1 MIATMKVL
9 LLLEFLIAI
18 TFAGDSSEER
28 VKAEDAQLAKEV
40 NYKKFIGE
48 TNYRLPFKTRIS
60 QPFQEGQTIHAVGQ
74 ISNDPKRVDFN
85 FHEGAQRDADMPL
98 HLSIRFDEGK
108 LVYNTYKEGNWSE
121 NEQRIKN
128 PFKPNEEFDLR
139 VRIING
145 NYQVFANRVE
155 VGSFQQRMPLDG
167 VDHVS
172 ISGDLANLRL
182 FHYGGR
188 VFPNPY
194 AAIAKVVPGKRLDVS
209 ALPTGKRVNVNL
221 YRSNREYAL
230 HVSIRYGEGAVVR
243 NAMTN
248 NVWGT
253 EEREG
258 GLPINKGEIFDL
270 TIINEEFSFQIFMNG
285 KRFAAF
291 SHRGSPNDIETV
303 EIDGTVEVL
312 TVTVNDAVGV

>member
-1 MIATMKVL
+1 ML
-9 LLLEFLIAI
+9 YF
-18 TFAGDSSEER
+18 
-28 VKAEDAQLAKEV
+28 
-40 NYKKFIGE
+40 
-48 TNYRLPFKTRIS
+48 
-60 QPFQEGQTIHAVGQ
+60 
-74 ISNDPKRVDFN
+74 RVDFN

-209 ALPTGKRVNVNL
+209 ALPT
-221 YRSNREYAL
+221 
-230 HVSIRYGEGAVVR
+230 VVR